1 MDQQIFKLDAL
12 FFLLMYYHLLLIIL
26 GYTVKNLAVIAPVI
40 TIATRVQLIVTCYN
54 IRQDLTI
61 VCSHSLLTSSRIK
74 GVNCVECKLLHCEY
88 KASRGVDYQTMPL
101 QCIVFFGSQHA
112 I

>member
-1 MDQQIFKLDAL
+1 MCTDNWALVELVGPLVVGALGNCLARLALKLAL
-12 FFLLMYYHLLLIIL
+12 MIVVL
-26 GYTVKNLAVIAPVI
+26 TV
-40 TIATRVQLIVTCYN
+40 QCYS
-54 IRQDLTI
+54 TI

-88 KASRGVDYQTMPL
+88 RASRGVDYQTMPL
-101 QCIVFFGSQHA
+101 QCIVFFGSICSQHA